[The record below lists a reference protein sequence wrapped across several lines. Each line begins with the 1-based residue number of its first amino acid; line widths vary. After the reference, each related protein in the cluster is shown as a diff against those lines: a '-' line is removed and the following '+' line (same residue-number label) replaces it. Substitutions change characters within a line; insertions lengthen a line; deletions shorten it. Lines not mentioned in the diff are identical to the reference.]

1 MCVRERVVFVCMCL
15 VCAPR
20 SKLIQQISQ
29 TQTGTDRGDD
39 PELHEIQRNTQT
51 QTLAGTDTDQ
61 SDPERGTQTKQK
73 KYG

>member
-1 MCVRERVVFVCMCL
+1 MYVSCVRATFQ
-15 VCAPR
+15 AD
-20 SKLIQQISQ
+20 
-29 TQTGTDRGDD
+29 TTNFTDTDTGTDREDD